1 MDKKPEKLVP
11 EVRFKGFTDD
21 WEHRKLENVFTK
33 YQKRINPT
41 QQNLE
46 LWSLTIDQGL
56 VAKTKRYD
64 RSFLVRKNDIFN
76 LVPKGYF
83 VYNPMNIT
91 LGTIDV
97 NKYHSI
103 AVSGYYIVLKSNDQ
117 FNVAFLASLLHTSS
131 MINKYKRFST
141 GSLLEKQRLQFPN
154 FAKVKIISPRLSEQT
169 KIGLLM
175 NQINN
180 LIDLQQRKLEL
191 LKQLKKAMLQQL
203 FADKNSKQPNLRF
216 KKFKGDWEQRK
227 LGTVGKAQS
236 GIGFPNKEQ
245 GGQKGVPFFKV
256 SDMNNNG
263 NEFEMTTS
271 NNYVT
276 EQQIISKKWKTIT
289 KVPAVIFAKVG
300 AALMLNRKRLVTVP
314 FLIDN
319 NTMAYIFSKNWD
331 PYFGKVLFDTLNLPK
346 YAQTGA
352 LPSFNGSDIEN
363 IKVMFPNQV
372 EQQIIGCFFESIN
385 GLITHQQNRLTQLTA
400 LKKYLLQK
408 LFI

>member
-1 MDKKPEKLVP
+1 M
-11 EVRFKGFTDD
+11 
-21 WEHRKLENVFTK
+21 ENVFTK

-175 NQINN
+175 NQVNN
-180 LIDLQQRKLEL
+180 LIDLQQRKLEQ
-191 LKQLKKAMLQQL
+191 LKQLKTAMLQQL
-203 FADKNSKQPNLRF
+203 FVNKNYKQPILRFKNFNGNWEKRKFSELATIRRGLTYKPKDVRECGKNSKRVLRSSNINENSF
-216 KKFKGDWEQRK
+216 VIYNDDVFVDKSSINIAYVHNNDILITAANGSSK
-227 LGTVGKAQS
+227 LVGKHALIHDIPDNS
-236 GIGFPNKEQ
+236 AVHGGFMLLA
-245 GGQKGVPFFKV
+245 
-256 SDMNNNG
+256 SSNNP
-263 NEFEMTTS
+263 EFINALMS
-271 NNYVT
+271 SPWYSRFVNNYVIGGNGAIGNLKKDDLDS
-276 EQQIISKKWKTIT
+276 QIIYTPIKNEIKKIGHFFNRLDNL
-289 KVPAVIFAKVG
+289 I
-300 AALMLNRKRLVTVP
+300 AL
-314 FLIDN
+314 
-319 NTMAYIFSKNWD
+319 
-331 PYFGKVLFDTLNLPK
+331 
-346 YAQTGA
+346 
-352 LPSFNGSDIEN
+352 
-363 IKVMFPNQV
+363 
-372 EQQIIGCFFESIN
+372 
-385 GLITHQQNRLTQLTA
+385 QQNKLTQLTT

>member
-1 MDKKPEKLVP
+1 M
-11 EVRFKGFTDD
+11 
-21 WEHRKLENVFTK
+21 ENVFTK

-175 NQINN
+175 NQVNN
-180 LIDLQQRKLEL
+180 LIDLQQRKLEQ
-191 LKQLKKAMLQQL
+191 LKQLKKAMLQYL
-203 FADKNSKQPNLRF
+203 LTTEKKSAPLIRNKNYN
-216 KKFKGDWEQRK
+216 
-227 LGTVGKAQS
+227 
-236 GIGFPNKEQ
+236 NKW
-245 GGQKGVPFFKV
+245 
-256 SDMNNNG
+256 D
-263 NEFEMTTS
+263 TT
-271 NNYVT
+271 T
-276 EQQIISKKWKTIT
+276 
-289 KVPAVIFAKVG
+289 
-300 AALMLNRKRLVTVP
+300 
-314 FLIDN
+314 
-319 NTMAYIFSKNWD
+319 FSKLLNYERPENYIVTNTNYRKNGIPVLTANKSFILGYTNEPNVYNKGEAIIFD
-331 PYFGKVLFDTLNLPK
+331 DFTLENKFVNFPFMIKSSAIKILTSKVNYSLYFIFQLLQHTKFIKEGHARHYISVVQKQIVRIP
-346 YAQTGA
+346 
-352 LPSFNGSDIEN
+352 PSYE
-363 IKVMFPNQV
+363 
-372 EQQIIGCFFESIN
+372 EQESISDTFSRIQS
-385 GLITHQQNRLTQLTA
+385 LIKLQQNKIDQYTT

-408 LFI
+408 MFI